1 MLGKRLNVLKNQ
13 TTLPNFKTSLR
24 DNLPDVGHGGGM
36 FSPRGTHYGKGGNKY
51 MMHEDSGSNPARQS
65 NVGTD
70 AFNP

>member
-1 MLGKRLNVLKNQ
+1 
-13 TTLPNFKTSLR
+13 
-24 DNLPDVGHGGGM
+24 M